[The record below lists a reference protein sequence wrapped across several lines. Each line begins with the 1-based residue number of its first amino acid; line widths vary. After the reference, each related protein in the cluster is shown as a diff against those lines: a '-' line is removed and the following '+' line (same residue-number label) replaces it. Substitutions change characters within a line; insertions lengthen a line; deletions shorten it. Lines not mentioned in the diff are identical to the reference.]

1 MPVPDEPATYII
13 PCLFRSPQ
21 LVEYHRELV
30 DSIADLFGLT
40 FTRRQRIPAHF
51 TLKYHF
57 TTGEIARVETLLE
70 QVVSRHRPPPVEVGG
85 FGHFEADV
93 VFVEVRLSDDATRVL
108 SELTAAL
115 RPLPWMSWSA
125 HDAENLHP
133 HMTVVEFCRSRFT
146 EVWEWVKTRER
157 HFSAALDN
165 VTILRKAGEEDGID
179 LWTVHRSFTLVG

>member
-1 MPVPDEPATYII
+1 MPAADELATYII

-21 LVEYHRELV
+21 IAEYHRELV
-30 DSIADLFGLT
+30 DSIAHGFGYT

-70 QVVSRHRPPPVEVGG
+70 QFVSRHPPTPVELGG
-85 FGHFEADV
+85 FGHFDENV
-93 VFVEVRLSDDATRVL
+93 VFVEVRLSDDAKRVL
-108 SELTAAL
+108 SGLTAAL
-115 RPLPWMSWSA
+115 RTLPWMPWSA

-133 HMTVVEFCRSRFT
+133 HMTVVEFCRPRFT

-157 HFSAALDN
+157 HFPAELDN

-179 LWTVHRSFTLVG
+179 RWAVHRSFTLVG